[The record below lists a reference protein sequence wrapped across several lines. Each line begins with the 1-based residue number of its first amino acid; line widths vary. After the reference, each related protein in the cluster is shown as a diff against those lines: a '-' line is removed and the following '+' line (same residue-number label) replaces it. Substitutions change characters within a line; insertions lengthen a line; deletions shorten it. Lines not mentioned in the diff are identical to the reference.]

1 MHFLVSVPINENLA
15 SFIGK
20 KGSEDGLVFFN
31 RKLGDN
37 TIVAIMPANK
47 EDRVYYNMA
56 ESMLICTQIV
66 ISTETVDKSLGEAVV
81 AASLA
86 GKHIIITDDND
97 VSGIVGGLLEDFEVA
112 PMDALLD
119 RITGRNEVHEGRL
132 RIDVDKSFPVKG
144 IGTVALGIV
153 TNGVVKV
160 HDTLYSGDGKQAT
173 VKSIQS
179 QDIDVA
185 EAGYG
190 TRVGL
195 ALKGIEHNDLGK
207 GDLLLA
213 EPYRR
218 TRAARISLRISP
230 ASKEAIEPQGRYMFV
245 SNLSRA
251 FCKMEEVGADSARV
265 AFEKPLSVLSGD
277 RFLLIRDASPRIF
290 ASGTVTECII

>member
-1 MHFLVSVPINENLA
+1 MNYIVSVPINENLA

-37 TIVAIMPANK
+37 TIVAMMPANK
-47 EDRVYYNMA
+47 EDKVYYNMA

-66 ISTETVDKSLGEAVV
+66 ISTETVDKSLGEAMV
-81 AASLA
+81 AASMA
-86 GKHIIITDDND
+86 GKHVIITDEND
-97 VSGIVGGLLEDFEVA
+97 VSKMIGGLLKDFEFA
-112 PMDALLD
+112 SKDTLLE
-119 RITGRNEVHEGRL
+119 RIVSRNEAHEGRL
-132 RIDVDKSFPVKG
+132 RIDVDKAFPVKG

-153 TNGVVKV
+153 TNGKVKV
-160 HDTLYSGDGKQAT
+160 HDVLYNGDGKQVT

-179 QDIDVA
+179 QDVDVE

-195 ALKGIEHNDLGK
+195 ALKGIEHEELGK

-213 EPYRR
+213 EPYKK
-218 TRAARISLRISP
+218 AKIAEISLSV
-230 ASKEAIEPQGRYMFV
+230 STFSNEKVEPQGRYMFI
-245 SNLSRA
+245 SNFSRT
-251 FCKMEEVGADSARV
+251 FCKIDDVKGGMARIT
-265 AFEKPLSVLSGD
+265 FEKPISVLKGD

-290 ASGTVTECII
+290 ASGLVSDCT